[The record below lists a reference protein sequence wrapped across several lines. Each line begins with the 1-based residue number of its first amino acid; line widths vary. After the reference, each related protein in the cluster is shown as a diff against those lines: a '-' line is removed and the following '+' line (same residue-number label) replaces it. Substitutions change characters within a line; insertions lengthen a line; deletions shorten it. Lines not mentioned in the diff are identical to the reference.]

1 MLVCSGSMLRCL
13 PGFLQ
18 KFLQAVCM
26 SGGALGLLDEKV
38 KAIRL
43 LYTTL
48 KVCNMLSVL

>member
-1 MLVCSGSMLRCL
+1 MLVCSGSMLYCL

-18 KFLQAVCM
+18 QFLQAVCM
-26 SGGALGLLDEKV
+26 SGDTLRLASEKK
-38 KAIRL
+38 KATSL